1 MPTPAIRQALERF
14 PGVDLAQ
21 GYGLTET
28 SPLLTVLTMQDH
40 ICALATDPQ
49 ERLRSAG
56 QALPGVDLRITDSLG
71 HDVPQGTVGEVWARG
86 PNISSGYLNAPEETA
101 QAFVDGWFRTGDV
114 GRLDANGFLTILDR
128 AKDMV
133 ITGGENVYSVEVE
146 AVLALHPKVM
156 EAAVIGVPHERY
168 GESLLAIVVCRSGE
182 ILSVDELIAHC
193 RQHIGGYK
201 IPRRLQIVPELPKS
215 SLGKVLKTKL
225 RHEYAAGTSAGDAS
239 P

>member
-1 MPTPAIRQALERF
+1 
-14 PGVDLAQ
+14 
-21 GYGLTET
+21 
-28 SPLLTVLTMQDH
+28 
-40 ICALATDPQ
+40 
-49 ERLRSAG
+49 
-56 QALPGVDLRITDSLG
+56 
-71 HDVPQGTVGEVWARG
+71 
-86 PNISSGYLNAPEETA
+86 
-101 QAFVDGWFRTGDV
+101 
-114 GRLDANGFLTILDR
+114 
-128 AKDMV
+128 
-133 ITGGENVYSVEVE
+133 
-146 AVLALHPKVM
+146 M